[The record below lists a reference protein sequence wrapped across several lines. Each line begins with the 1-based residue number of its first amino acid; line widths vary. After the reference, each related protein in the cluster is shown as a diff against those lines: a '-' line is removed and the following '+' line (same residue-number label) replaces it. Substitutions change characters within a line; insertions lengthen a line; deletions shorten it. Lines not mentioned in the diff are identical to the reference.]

1 MLPSLSGLQLGE
13 DDQESRWHC
22 TALYCSEKVRGKG
35 VGRMLVNARIDFAK
49 AASTTEKVRIRVLV
63 HPHNAKVL
71 EPLRTRRFVMPGKC
85 TPVEAI
91 SAAGDAMLLPPGRGA
106 SNPELL
112 YGPTIFVMEL
122 ELDSFG
128 GT

>member
-1 MLPSLSGLQLGE
+1 MLPSLSGLQLSE
-13 DDQESRWHC
+13 DDQESRLHC
-22 TALYCSEKVRGKG
+22 TALYCSAEVRGKV

-49 AASTTEKVRIRVLV
+49 AASTTEKIRIRVLV

-71 EPLRTRRFVMPGKC
+71 ESSRTHGFVMPGTC

-91 SAAGDAMLLPPGRGA
+91 CAAGDAMLLQPGRGA

-112 YGPTIFVMEL
+112 HGPTIHVIEL
-122 ELDSFG
+122 ELDSLL